1 MTQYARPD
9 ADTSVGSWAASSG
22 SSRYAMIDES
32 STNDSDYISVTSYGS
47 AETIVLG
54 LSDVSAPDS
63 GTRTVVIRASEDSGF
78 DGVYLA
84 VTLKEGSTSKGT
96 QTFST
101 GFGSTTN
108 LSFNITSSISD
119 YSNLNLTI
127 AATDSMGMGATA
139 KVYQAYLSV
148 PDAAAAEEADASPA
162 FLLFVD

>member
-9 ADTSVGSWAASSG
+9 ADTSVGNWAASSG

-32 STNDSDYISVTSYGS
+32 STNDSDYISVSGMGS

-54 LSDVSAPDS
+54 LSDVDTPDS
-63 GTRTVVIRASEDSGF
+63 GTRTVVVRASEDSGF
-78 DGVYLA
+78 DA
-84 VTLKEGSTSKGT
+84 VTLVITLKEGSTSKGS
-96 QTFST
+96 QSYDT
-101 GFGSTTN
+101 GFSSTAN

-127 AATDSMGMGATA
+127 AATDNMGMGSTT
-139 KVYQAYLSV
+139 KIYQAYFSV
-148 PDAAAAEEADASPA
+148 PDGAAEEATTSPA

>member
-9 ADTSVGSWAASSG
+9 ADTSVGNWAASSG

-32 STNDSDYISVTSYGS
+32 STNDSDYISVSGMGG

-54 LSDVSAPDS
+54 LSDVDAPDS
-63 GTRTVVIRASEDSGF
+63 GTRTVVVRASEDSGF
-78 DGVYLA
+78 NSVELV
-84 VTLKEGSTSKGT
+84 VTLKEGSTSKGSQSFT
-96 QTFST
+96 S
-101 GFGSTTN
+101 GFDSAAN

-127 AATDSMGMGATA
+127 AATDAMGMGATT
-139 KVYQAYLSV
+139 KIYQAYFSV
-148 PDAAAAEEADASPA
+148 PDAAAEEVTTSPA